1 MCSASRQDARCS
13 RRRQGLTR
21 RGRAGKAW
29 YDEAGCAGR
38 GGTPGAESYDCPG
51 ELWRAAAS
59 PRWRERLARRQCWH
73 THTHH
78 CARSLTCAPC
88 VWRCSEA
95 EILNWTCS
103 VCRQGLAGFIPFFKE
118 RENSRH
124 VGVYVGYYPRDNK
137 AVVVFRGTDYLVNWI
152 QDLMVYKVD
161 ADYDS
166 CICVY
171 LYLSIHPSIHPSY
184 PSILSIPSISTGK
197 A

>member
-1 MCSASRQDARCS
+1 M
-13 RRRQGLTR
+13 
-21 RGRAGKAW
+21 
-29 YDEAGCAGR
+29 
-38 GGTPGAESYDCPG
+38 
-51 ELWRAAAS
+51 
-59 PRWRERLARRQCWH
+59 
-73 THTHH
+73 
-78 CARSLTCAPC
+78 
-88 VWRCSEA
+88 WRCSEA

-184 PSILSIPSISTGK
+184 PSIYPSIHPSRESERE
-197 A
+197 